1 MPGRSR
7 YQVLLSG
14 QRLPAGFERLD
25 SVGAAGNRGRPN
37 MDIRVKVTPKS
48 SKTEL
53 TGYLPDGTWKV
64 KVAAAPEKGKA
75 NRALCEFLAE
85 KLGVAKS
92 RVRIVAGETSHL
104 KRIHVA
110 D

>member
-1 MPGRSR
+1 MKE
-7 YQVLLSG
+7 L
-14 QRLPAGFERLD
+14 
-25 SVGAAGNRGRPN
+25 
-37 MDIRVKVTPKS
+37 RVKVIPKS

-53 TGYLPDGTWKV
+53 AGYLPDGTWKV
-64 KVAAAPEKGKA
+64 KVAATPDKGKA

-92 RVRIVAGETSHL
+92 RIRIVAGETSPL
-104 KRIHVA
+104 KRIRIE